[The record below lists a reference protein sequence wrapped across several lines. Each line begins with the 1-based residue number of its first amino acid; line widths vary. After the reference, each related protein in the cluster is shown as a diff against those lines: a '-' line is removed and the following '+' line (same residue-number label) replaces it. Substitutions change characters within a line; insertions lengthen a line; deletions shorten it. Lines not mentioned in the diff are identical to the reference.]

1 MAKGVTIKGSGS
13 GVILVLDDA
22 APYEDLRGELRRQVL
37 DAAHFFK
44 GATLPIRIRGRNLSE
59 EEFKELV
66 DIIEETAGVH
76 NPEVIL
82 EPPVV
87 PKKLSADE
95 IFAAD
100 GDEEQ
105 TGGRMVGGDTEE
117 LSAVDQAILKELEKQ
132 LSGEFAIMYG
142 GPVKNGET
150 IRSDYSLVI
159 MGDVR
164 EGGRVEAAGSIFVLG
179 CLFGEA
185 AAGIEGNRSAVVM
198 SARLRPQGLSIGS
211 LKGYRTPAR
220 LRKRP
225 FGRKRSMEVACVQ
238 DGEIVRMDYGDF
250 IRENAMS

>member
-13 GVILVLDDA
+13 GVILVLDDT
-22 APYEDLRGELRRQVL
+22 APYEDLRGELRRQIQ
-37 DAAHFFK
+37 DAAHFFE
-44 GATLPIRIRGRNLSE
+44 GSTMPIRVRGRALSD
-59 EEFKELV
+59 EEFHELIN
-66 DIIEETAGVH
+66 IIEETAGIR

-95 IFAAD
+95 IFTH
-100 GDEEQ
+100 EEPNE
-105 TGGRMVGGDTEE
+105 TESGRMIGGDTEE

-142 GPVKNGET
+142 GPVKSGET

-185 AAGIEGNRSAVVM
+185 AAGIDGNRSSVVM
-198 SARLRPQGLSIGS
+198 SPRLRPQSLSIGS
-211 LKGYRTPAR
+211 LTGYRTPAR
-220 LRKRP
+220 FRKRP
-225 FGRKRSMEVACVQ
+225 FGRKRSLEIACVK
-238 DGEIVRMDYGDF
+238 DGDIVRMDYADF
-250 IRENAMS
+250 IRDNAMV